1 MNTIDELLYYCREI
15 EPVGALLLTG
25 EWGCGKTYLIEHELK
40 DALTDNAVVLR
51 VSLFGISSPEEI
63 HNAVKNAWIEAYCKV
78 KGIDVVAEKVGEG
91 QKLFAELKFLPE
103 WVRGIVSTNVTAFFS
118 INKKMEDKPV
128 ILVFDDLER
137 CRMCSVDV
145 LGIINDYCENQ
156 KYHTII
162 VANQEKIKTKQE
174 QAQITADIQ
183 FVSSNK
189 SKVESDERK
198 ATLTINKP
206 LQMEQGEISYTE
218 IKEKIIQ
225 RTVQYLPDYS
235 KIVHAVIKDM
245 KYKDNEYNAFVER
258 CEEGLLELFAPDRN
272 TFGYSVKPTEKGME
286 QPQRKPHNIRSLK
299 CAINDFYRV
308 YSILRDNEF
317 ANIADWFYS
326 FASYLISYKADIA
339 KEGYYGTLFSDRKV
353 RKLYPVFQEQ
363 YMFSSVK
370 QWILNG
376 VWNEDD
382 ISHEIEI
389 IKKRKEAEKPCEII
403 KVNRIMDVEEEIID
417 KGFGDFLN
425 SAYKGSLTLDDY
437 VLFIENSCWAR
448 RYGYS
453 FPVAIDWDKVNGGV
467 SKRIESLKETLPEGQ
482 ILFHVIGDDNKEHF
496 TDEEWGTYKL
506 ISDFAHSDRLMFF
519 KNRKLYIEKMKELA
533 SSSFAIIQNKRF
545 NIFDEEMAMVT
556 AQAFAQDNNAG
567 KNLFATYFKDMWKC
581 NIESPDIQ
589 VDKSLKGF
597 SKLRDLLKEQIQD
610 SQMKK
615 KTFAALHTERFI
627 QAVEE
632 LIASKCTEKAQEL
645 SNG

>member
-1 MNTIDELLYYCREI
+1 MNTIDELLYYSREI

-40 DALTDNAVVLR
+40 DALTDDAVVLR

-78 KGIDVVAEKVGEG
+78 KGIDGIAEKVGEG
-91 QKLFAELKFLPE
+91 KKLITKLEFLPE
-103 WVRGIVSTNVTAFFS
+103 WVRGIASTDVTAFFP
-118 INKKMEDKPV
+118 INKKMEDKSV

-137 CRMCSVDV
+137 CRMSSVDV

-174 QAQITADIQ
+174 PTQITAEIQ
-183 FVSSNK
+183 FVSSKK
-189 SKVESDERK
+189 SKVESDEKK

-206 LQMEQGEISYTE
+206 PQMEQGEISYTE

-235 KIVHAVIKDM
+235 KIVHAIIKDM
-245 KYKDNEYNAFVER
+245 KYKDGEYNAFVER

-272 TFGYSVKPTEKGME
+272 TFGYGGKPTEKGME
-286 QPQRKPHNIRSLK
+286 QPRRRPHNIRSLK
-299 CAINDFYRV
+299 CAISDFYRV

-317 ANIADWFYS
+317 ENIADWFYS
-326 FASYLISYKADIA
+326 FASYVISYKADIA
-339 KEGYYGTLFSDRKV
+339 KEGSYGTLFSDGEV
-353 RKLYPVFQEQ
+353 RKLYPVFQDQ
-363 YMFSSVK
+363 YMFSAVK
-370 QWILNG
+370 QWILHG
-376 VWNEDD
+376 VWNADA
-382 ISHEIEI
+382 ISREIEI
-389 IKKRKEAEKPCEII
+389 IKKRKEAQKPCEII
-403 KVNRIMDVEEEIID
+403 KVNRIMDVDEEIID

-425 SAYKGSLTLDDY
+425 SAYEGSLTLDDY
-437 VLFIENSCWAR
+437 VLFIENSSWAR
-448 RYGYS
+448 CYRYS
-453 FPVAIDWDKVNGGV
+453 FPVAIDWDKVKGGV
-467 SKRIESLKETLPEGQ
+467 GKRIESLKEALPEGQ

-506 ISDFAHSDRLMFF
+506 ISDFALSDGLLFF

-533 SSSFAIIQNKRF
+533 SSSFVIIQNKRF

-556 AQAFAQDNNAG
+556 AKAFAQDNNAG
-567 KNLFATYFKDMWKC
+567 KKLFVNYFKDMWKC
-581 NIESPDIQ
+581 NIESTDIEIEE
-589 VDKSLKGF
+589 SLKGF
-597 SKLRDLLKEQIQD
+597 SKLRVLLKEQIQD

-615 KTFAALHTERFI
+615 KTFAVLHTEGFI
-627 QAVEE
+627 QTVEE
-632 LIASKCTEKAQEL
+632 LIASKCTEKAQEP